1 MPVYD
6 ASARRDAAA
15 YARRYFAR
23 SITLDTFLMYFADSD
38 DPLIRALEDA
48 LVHEPRRGG
57 LLGLRDR
64 WWQSRYWQPVER
76 LLAELE
82 RGSDGE
88 VPAERVY
95 PKTTLW
101 GLVLGAG
108 LLLIV
113 GLLAAQK
120 LSELLHDLLR
130 QGGLPSLWA
139 ALWRSVLV
147 GTLALVTAAGLEG
160 WMYRVRLYRTRKIH
174 DGDSPQR

>member
-6 ASARRDAAA
+6 AAARRDAAA

-23 SITLDTFLMYFADSD
+23 TITLDTFLRTFADSG

-48 LVHEPRRGG
+48 LIHEPRRGG

-64 WWQSRYWQPVER
+64 WWQSRYWQPVEQ
-76 LLAELE
+76 LLHELD
-82 RGSDGE
+82 RGSAGE

-101 GLVLGAG
+101 GLVLGAV
-108 LLLIV
+108 LLLWAGV
-113 GLLAAQK
+113 LAARN
-120 LSELLHDLLR
+120 LSELLNDLL
-130 QGGLPSLWA
+130 QGQGLLSFWS
-139 ALWRSVLV
+139 ALWRSSLV

-160 WMYRVRLYRTRKIH
+160 WMYRLHLYRTRKI
-174 DGDSPQR
+174 QMER